1 MRLLHKLFFPL
12 MRLTEF
18 GMEGLNKKFYFLKKK
33 IKKKKTVLKNG
44 KLQLT
49 NCSLAK
55 IKVVYL

>member
-1 MRLLHKLFFPL
+1 MLLSHKLFFPL
-12 MRLTEF
+12 MRLMEF
-18 GMEGLNKKFYFLKKK
+18 GMEGLNKKFYFLK
-33 IKKKKTVLKNG
+33 KKKKTVLKNG

>member
-1 MRLLHKLFFPL
+1 MLLWHKLFFPL
-12 MRLTEF
+12 MRLMEF

-33 IKKKKTVLKNG
+33 IKKKTVLKNG

-55 IKVVYL
+55 IKVVYM

>member
-1 MRLLHKLFFPL
+1 MLLSHKLFFPL
-12 MRLTEF
+12 MRLMEF

-33 IKKKKTVLKNG
+33 IKKKTVLENG

-55 IKVVYL
+55 VV

>member
-1 MRLLHKLFFPL
+1 MRL
-12 MRLTEF
+12 MEF

-33 IKKKKTVLKNG
+33 IKEKTVLKNG

>member
-1 MRLLHKLFFPL
+1 MLLSHKLFFPL
-12 MRLTEF
+12 MRLMEF

-33 IKKKKTVLKNG
+33 IKKKTVLENG